1 MHFSTGA
8 AATPTPSAMVT
19 VPSNLNGKTVDE
31 VTKELQKVGLTVG
44 SKVSQPSDKVDT
56 GKVIGTD
63 PQAGTQVP
71 AGSNVNLTVSSGK
84 DGGGH

>member
-1 MHFSTGA
+1 
-8 AATPTPSAMVT
+8 MVT

-44 SKVSQPSDKVDT
+44 SKVSQPSDKVDAD
-56 GKVIGTD
+56 KVIGTD

-71 AGSNVNLTVSSGK
+71 AGSGVNLTVSSGK